1 MRQIKGKRKGL
12 NIFNYLNGDRME
24 TAHRLYNTRIIECLE
39 SPEGYSILLNTGGF
53 NTKHTKNCM
62 NDFLAKWDLKVIQR
76 NFKWYVVGGD
86 KYSVFSK
93 EHKGFE
99 FTNNESIHLK
109 LIYGEE
115 WGKFKVMN
123 MDGAFKFWSQVK

>member
-12 NIFNYLNGDRME
+12 NIFNYLKGDRME
-24 TAHRLYNTRIIECLE
+24 TAHRLYDTRIIECLE

-53 NTKHTKNCM
+53 NTNHTKNC
-62 NDFLAKWDLKVIQR
+62 QR